1 MPYTDEK
8 LTVDQLAQKV
18 KQKYPEYSNVNNVI
32 LVDKL
37 INKYPEYANMLIDEP
52 STEVAQQLE
61 IEAEE
66 DLAPDPEQSQ
76 EDIKKVKELNEL
88 WGKTDDVKISESTSP
103 LTSPTGTDIFDV
115 EAAAG
120 DKTISEKIELL
131 KKNRE
136 EKESLKQDIKQNTNY
151 ENYIDKTDWFELDE
165 YEDGV
170 SYKQVIQELGLE
182 KELQKSFELK
192 YEDKNIAETALK
204 TLFGSNYLPGIV
216 ESASDLVFGTDLSSE
231 GSEISGVFGDN
242 YTDQEIVNNLIKKKL
257 SEPVYAELKQEVFE
271 AKSEKGYKDYI
282 EKIKIDLPENTDLDG
297 VVVND
302 VLTTAKKDV
311 LSKFPEFNFENANK
325 YLDKI
330 TNAKDVKEFN
340 KYQQEYIDYL
350 DSIGLDFDKEVFGK
364 DTSGGRIFYNTST
377 NMLVRRKEVSKEEED
392 NLLNLKDYVSYQQE
406 TGNLPTDK
414 EKLESLLVEKAFQI
428 LQAGK
433 QIINNED
440 YIADKQGFF
449 RQIAESSKDEEY
461 TPSGAVKPSEFKAIK
476 QMLESG
482 KIIPGLDNIEGLD
495 DVESVAK
502 YNSLLNEYEVLS
514 QALIMNYDPT
524 TLDKE
529 SFGAGFAKGAAMS
542 FAGQELLTDQDKGNI
557 MLDELEYSFPEV
569 YKQIDETEKEDI
581 RESTWMYG
589 AGEMLPPFIKI
600 AAEFALTRKIAGST
614 LNQVTRGTFGGA
626 KYWRN
631 RRAIESVSNNVANRY
646 LFGTGAVGRYVPAIT
661 NEALVIEGRNLIA
674 KTYGDE
680 RMSPLWAIG
689 GVGAGVLFD
698 DIGKAVLSNQNRTFW
713 NAYSNFTNAGSKL
726 KIPTKTIGEG
736 VKQNILRPVLG
747 ATTMKIGTV
756 GELGIELAT
765 GEIEAK
771 EFWDNVLVVDE
782 NGKSHF
788 WKDFTQTAGTILAM
802 RGLAPLKAF
811 RQTVDNVRSDI
822 VKIRKNSKRYAG
834 KQFKLLDSDADYLTK
849 NNESPEVK
857 EQRLNEK
864 VNKVVKQKNLYKEKE
879 FEELLGAFETLG
891 LKANEIP
898 ENFDGS
904 FLESYFT
911 KFSESTLASEQGMNL
926 KIAKQKLLKEL
937 SKTGNEKFKSKVE
950 QSIELYNAKDF
961 IRLENEMTNFEYL
974 MENSES
980 FGYENKIAQVKRL
993 QTRMGKGLELD
1004 DMDIETLGATGFS
1017 KEFIKLL
1024 GIEKGMSERDANLFA
1039 ASTVENS
1046 RIKVAAADFADLKPG
1061 TKARKK
1067 FIKTQSEIDRL
1078 ESDKKQFEELSKKD
1092 NYPESVAKK
1101 TIEDLESKIEAKNKI
1116 NEDIVG
1122 GQEKLDDIAFEVD
1135 IKLLEESAEKLGV
1148 EVEYVT
1154 KDKVEK
1160 LFKESKISEKEKE
1173 DLISSDGGYDPVT
1186 NTIYINKETALTNR
1200 KGKNWKRTTVGSH
1213 ELLHAILRKAFKDSE
1228 GNVTEAGRKLID
1240 AFKNTLS
1247 ERELKYIEAQINA
1260 NYKKTKKEEVD
1271 FLQRSY
1277 EEYLNLFVDHVRNG
1291 NIERSKEIDKV
1302 LKDNSSKFNFET
1314 ADGLKNFIY
1323 SFIKSSEQ
1331 GKLRQEILDLV
1342 GKQQIENYEAKQKEK
1357 VETEKV
1363 ETEKAEEKELTA
1375 LEKMEA
1381 ATKAAKEG
1389 DVVVKEDKVE
1399 DIKITRTTIKDGIK
1413 DTKGR
1418 TIKVVGKAGSYKLR
1432 RVDGKTIEVLGEFK
1446 TLDAAKSR
1454 VAELVGVEAPV
1465 KKPVAKKPKA
1475 KKVPR
1480 KVTEFVTDKP
1490 EPLKPA
1496 DVKETNAARGRYL
1509 NDFIG
1514 QSKDWLIGNI
1524 AIKETSEWKKVDQD
1538 KKKATKEFIK
1548 GKSQSKFS
1556 KSSFNKQELDQ
1567 ISEISKEWID
1577 EEKNNSII
1585 SRGLIGKLTEDVAEL
1600 EQARA

>member
-1 MPYTDEK
+1 ME
-8 LTVDQLAQKV
+8 
-18 KQKYPEYSNVNNVI
+18 
-32 LVDKL
+32 DKF
-37 INKYPEYANMLIDEP
+37 
-52 STEVAQQLE
+52 QQLYSYLVSNGMTDLSAGDFKE
-61 IEAEE
+61 KYSETSNFDNLYNHLSQEGLTDLSNNDFYNTYFLNGVTDVKDGFEE
-66 DLAPDPEQSQ
+66 QEETVVMDQDSTTDPEQSQ
-76 EDIKKVKELNEL
+76 EDIKKVKELYEL

-103 LTSPTGTDIFDV
+103 LISPTSTDIFDV

-131 KKNRE
+131 KKSRE

-151 ENYIDKTDWFELDE
+151 ENYIDKADWFELDE

-216 ESASDLVFGTDLSSE
+216 ESASDLLFGTDLSSE
-231 GSEISGVFGDN
+231 GIEISGVFGDN

-257 SEPVYAELKQEVFE
+257 NEPVYAELKQEVFE
-271 AKSEKGYKDYI
+271 AKSEKGYEDYI
-282 EKIKIDLPENTDLDG
+282 EKIKIDLPKNTDLDG

-311 LSKFPEFNFENANK
+311 LSKFPEFKFEDANE

-330 TNAKDVKEFN
+330 TNAKDAKEFN

-350 DSIGLDFDKEVFGK
+350 DNIGLDFDKEVFGK

-377 NMLVRRKEVSKEEED
+377 DMLVRRKEVSKEEED

-414 EKLESLLVEKAFQI
+414 DKLESLLVEKSFQI

-433 QIINNED
+433 QIIKEED
-440 YIADKQGFF
+440 YIADQQGYF
-449 RQIAESSKDEEY
+449 RTLAESKPLPGLDVEKSS
-461 TPSGAVKPSEFKAIK
+461 SGVPLPNELRDIRFMVK
-476 QMLESG
+476 SG

-542 FAGQELLTDQDKGNI
+542 FAGQDLLTDQDKGNI
-557 MLDELEYSFPEV
+557 MLDELEFNFPEV
-569 YKQIDETEKEDI
+569 YDQIDKTEKDEI

-680 RMSPLWAIG
+680 RMSPFWAIG

-698 DIGKAVLSNQNRTFW
+698 DIGKAVLSNQNKTFW

-937 SKTGNEKFKSKVE
+937 SKTGSEQFKSKVD

-1024 GIEKGMSERDANLFA
+1024 GIEKGMSERDAKLFA

-1122 GQEKLDDIAFEVD
+1122 GQEKLDDIAFKAD

-1148 EVEYVT
+1148 KVEYVT

-1160 LFKESKISEKEKE
+1160 LFKESKISKKEKE

-1186 NTIYINKETALTNR
+1186 NTIYINKETALANR

-1247 ERELKYIEAQINA
+1247 ERELKYIDAQINA

-1342 GKQQIENYEAKQKEK
+1342 GEQQIENYEAKQKEK

-1363 ETEKAEEKELTA
+1363 ETKKAEEKELTA

-1381 ATKAAKEG
+1381 AAKAAKEG

-1399 DIKITRTTIKDGIK
+1399 DIKITRTTIKNGIK

-1418 TIKVVGKAGSYKLR
+1418 TVKVVGKAGSYKLR
-1432 RVDGKTIEVLGEFK
+1432 RVDGKTVEVLGEFK
-1446 TLDAAKSR
+1446 TLDAAKSK

-1465 KKPVAKKPKA
+1465 KKPVAKKPKTKKAA
-1475 KKVPR
+1475 KI
-1480 KVTEFVTDKP
+1480 EKP
-1490 EPLKPA
+1490 EALKPV
-1496 DVKETNAARGRYL
+1496 DVKETSAARGRYL

-1514 QSKDWLIGNI
+1514 QSKDWLTI
-1524 AIKETSEWKKVDQD
+1524 
-1538 KKKATKEFIK
+1538 
-1548 GKSQSKFS
+1548 
-1556 KSSFNKQELDQ
+1556 
-1567 ISEISKEWID
+1567 
-1577 EEKNNSII
+1577 
-1585 SRGLIGKLTEDVAEL
+1585 
-1600 EQARA
+1600 